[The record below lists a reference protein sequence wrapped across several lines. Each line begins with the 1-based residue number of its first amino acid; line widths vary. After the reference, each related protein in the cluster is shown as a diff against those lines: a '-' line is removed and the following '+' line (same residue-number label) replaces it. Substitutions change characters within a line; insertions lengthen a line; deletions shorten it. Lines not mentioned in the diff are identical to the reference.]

1 MYIDNI
7 DRLSGNVF
15 NYLNTIDDSTSTI
28 KGTFKIANSANVLE
42 YTFFN
47 INGTHLHVADWF
59 VVPVAGLNT
68 TLTGSNF
75 PNSTNVIMTF
85 VRTGDKGDTGTQ
97 GPQGIQGAIGAQGVA
112 GAQGASGV
120 QGEIGAQGVQGA
132 VGAQGAAGVQG
143 ASGVQGAIG
152 AQGVQ
157 GEVGAQGVQGASG
170 AGVSSGTTN
179 NIAKYIGATTLGN
192 SLIFDTNTSIGI
204 GTSTPTA
211 TLDVAGN
218 GKFVVVDSTRV
229 NPRVISVAD
238 AASITPNVAVGDQYN
253 ITALAQA
260 LTINAPVGVPVDGNK
275 LTIRLLDNGTNRAL
289 TWNST
294 YTVIGT
300 VLPTST
306 TANKMSYI
314 GCIYNSADTRWDV
327 IAVTTQV

>member
-1 MYIDNI
+1 VDAILQPNASYNI
-7 DRLSGNVF
+7 S
-15 NYLNTIDDSTSTI
+15 
-28 KGTFKIANSANVLE
+28 
-42 YTFFN
+42 
-47 INGTHLHVADWF
+47 
-59 VVPVAGLNT
+59 
-68 TLTGSNF
+68 GSNVVF
-75 PNSTNVIMTF
+75 TIAPDSNTLITVYTI
-85 VRTGDKGDTGTQ
+85 GDA
-97 GPQGIQGAIGAQGVA
+97 GPQGP
-112 GAQGASGV
+112 
-120 QGEIGAQGVQGA
+120 QGVQGA
-132 VGAQGAAGVQG
+132 QGL
-143 ASGVQGAIG
+143 
-152 AQGVQ
+152 
-157 GEVGAQGVQGASG
+157 SG
-170 AGVSSGTTN
+170 AGVSGTTN

>member
-1 MYIDNI
+1 VDAILQPNASYNI
-7 DRLSGNVF
+7 S
-15 NYLNTIDDSTSTI
+15 
-28 KGTFKIANSANVLE
+28 
-42 YTFFN
+42 
-47 INGTHLHVADWF
+47 
-59 VVPVAGLNT
+59 
-68 TLTGSNF
+68 GSNVVF
-75 PNSTNVIMTF
+75 TVAPDSNTLITVYTI
-85 VRTGDKGDTGTQ
+85 GDA
-97 GPQGIQGAIGAQGVA
+97 GPQGP
-112 GAQGASGV
+112 
-120 QGEIGAQGVQGA
+120 QGVQGA
-132 VGAQGAAGVQG
+132 QGL
-143 ASGVQGAIG
+143 
-152 AQGVQ
+152 
-157 GEVGAQGVQGASG
+157 SG
-170 AGVSSGTTN
+170 AGVSGATN
-179 NIAKYIGATTLGN
+179 NVAKFTGATTLGN

-204 GTSTPTA
+204 GTSAPTA

>member
-1 MYIDNI
+1 MPIDFPSSPSNNQ
-7 DRLSGNVF
+7 L
-15 NYLNTIDDSTSTI
+15 
-28 KGTFKIANSANVLE
+28 
-42 YTFFN
+42 YTYN
-47 INGTHLHVADWF
+47 NF
-59 VVPVAGLNT
+59 VWVYNT
-68 TLTGSNF
+68 TANAW
-75 PNSTNVIMTF
+75 I
-85 VRTGDKGDTGTQ
+85 
-97 GPQGIQGAIGAQGVA
+97 
-112 GAQGASGV
+112 
-120 QGEIGAQGVQGA
+120 AQGVQGA
-132 VGAQGAAGVQG
+132 VGA
-143 ASGVQGAIG
+143 I
-152 AQGVQ
+152 
-157 GEVGAQGVQGASG
+157 
-170 AGVSSGTTN
+170 N
-179 NIAKYIGATTLGN
+179 NIAKYTSATTVGN

-204 GTSTPTA
+204 GTSTPAA

-229 NPRVISVAD
+229 NPRVISTAD
-238 AASITPNVAVGDQYN
+238 ASSITPNVAVGDQYN

-314 GCIYNSADTRWDV
+314 GCIYNSTDSRWDV

>member
-1 MYIDNI
+1 
-7 DRLSGNVF
+7 
-15 NYLNTIDDSTSTI
+15 
-28 KGTFKIANSANVLE
+28 
-42 YTFFN
+42 
-47 INGTHLHVADWF
+47 
-59 VVPVAGLNT
+59 
-68 TLTGSNF
+68 
-75 PNSTNVIMTF
+75 MTF
-85 VRTGDKGDTGTQ
+85 VRTGDRGDTGSQ